1 MRKKQKIHIPIPTNI
16 DAAYK
21 TLYEQKSSYVC
32 PELGVKKYKNVFVSH
47 EGLCLQHFRLLPYS
61 SFNICTSYDKSFG
74 WQYYRLVMEQYLV
87 STYGKSLKKIV
98 LDDGTNYALIHT
110 KWANYSFWI
119 TSSLVRL
126 LMLQNSGEDF
136 TLLYPEEWDNVAYIQ
151 ETLKIF
157 PNLKY
162 KRIPE
167 GVHIQVKN
175 LLLPEVR
182 PFTAC
187 FNGEELQMVHDYIVA
202 RIPEEYKS
210 RTYPARIYV
219 TRRKAKYRK
228 IVNEQEVVALL
239 EKYGFSVID
248 FDDMTFWEQVAQ
260 MQAAKAFI
268 SIHGAGYSNT
278 MFMNRRTSVVEIINE
293 KYARMEYTFPF
304 WKQVV
309 LRDIN
314 YRPLFCKPEKE
325 TSVLIDLKTEN
336 LADAIVNQ
344 NLLVDID
351 LLEVYI
357 KQMLTE

>member
-16 DAAYK
+16 DDTYK

-32 PELGVKKYKNVFVSH
+32 PELGVKRYKNVFVSH

-74 WQYYRLVMEQYLV
+74 WQYYRLVIEQYIV
-87 STYGKSLKKIV
+87 STYGKSLKKII
-98 LDDGTNYALIHT
+98 LDDDTNYALIHT

-126 LMLQNSGEDF
+126 LTLQNSGEDF
-136 TLLYPEEWDNVAYIQ
+136 TLLYPEEWDNVTYIQ
-151 ETLKIF
+151 ETLKVF

-162 KRIPE
+162 KRIPA

-228 IVNEQEVVALL
+228 IANEQEVVSLL

-260 MQAAKAFI
+260 MQAAKNFI
-268 SIHGAGYSNT
+268 SVHGAGYSNT
-278 MFMNRRTSVVEIINE
+278 LFMNQMTSVVELINE
-293 KYARMEYTFPF
+293 KYAQIEYTFPF
-304 WKQVV
+304 WKQVT
-309 LRDIN
+309 LRNIN
-314 YRPLFCKPEKE
+314 YYPLFCKPEKE
-325 TSVLIDLKTEN
+325 TAVLIDLNTKNT
-336 LADAIVNQ
+336 ADAIVNQ
-344 NLLVDID
+344 NLIVDID
-351 LLEVYI
+351 LFAGLI
-357 KQMLTE
+357 KRLLTE

>member
-32 PELGVKKYKNVFVSH
+32 PELGVKKYRNVFVSH

-87 STYGKSLKKIV
+87 STYGKSLKKII
-98 LDDGTNYALIHT
+98 LDDDSNYALIHT

-126 LMLQNSGEDF
+126 LMLQNSGKDF
-136 TLLYPEEWDNVAYIQ
+136 TLLYPEEWDNIAYIQ
-151 ETLKIF
+151 ETFKIF

-162 KRIPE
+162 KRIPA
-167 GVHIQVKN
+167 GVHVQVKN

-187 FNGEELQMVHDYIVA
+187 FNGVELQMVHDYIVA
-202 RIPEEYKS
+202 RIPEEYRS

-228 IVNEQEVVALL
+228 IANEQEVVALL

-260 MQAAKAFI
+260 MQAAKYIVA
-268 SIHGAGYSNT
+268 IHGAGMANIVFANSKTKILELLHEYKSP
-278 MFMNRRTSVVEIINE
+278 MAYRFSYWIVCRTLGID
-293 KYARMEYTFPF
+293 YHCTFN
-304 WKQVV
+304 KLLVGKLDDSIV
-309 LRDIN
+309 LS
-314 YRPLFCKPEKE
+314 K
-325 TSVLIDLKTEN
+325 DLSP
-336 LADAIVNQ
+336 D
-344 NLLVDID
+344 LLVDLLVDLSVMESHINQM
-351 LLEVYI
+351 LLE
-357 KQMLTE
+357 